1 MTEAGETKDTR
12 SFRDYSYYYDDIYS
26 DKDYDFETNWIYDQ
40 IVDNAL
46 TSHTRKH
53 LDLGAGT
60 GKHAFRLAQKGVRVT
75 AVELS
80 SEMVSH
86 APNHENLS
94 MVQGDLSEFRSD
106 AKFGSCSAMFHVLSY
121 MKGLDEMAAAVKNAA
136 AHLEPGGIFIF
147 DVWHSP
153 AVENLGVELRVKRV
167 SRLGLEIVRLA
178 EPRED
183 PLSKTV
189 AVKYTLFVAENEE
202 KVYKQVTETHILRH
216 FNQKEIHFALSTA
229 GMSVLNS
236 FESFTGRA
244 LSQDTWSAC
253 YVAVKK

>member
-1 MTEAGETKDTR
+1 MTETGETRDTG
-12 SFRDYSYYYDDIYS
+12 SFKDYSYYYDEIYS
-26 DKDYDFETNWIYDQ
+26 DKDYDFETDWIYNQ
-40 IVDNAL
+40 ILNNAP
-46 TSHTRKH
+46 TSHTHKH

-80 SEMVSH
+80 SEMVSL
-86 APNHENLS
+86 APKHENLS
-94 MVQGDLSEFRSD
+94 MVQGDLAEFKSD
-106 AKFGSCSAMFHVLSY
+106 EKFGSCSAMFHVLSY
-121 MKGLDEMAAAVKNAA
+121 MTSLDEMVAAVKNAA
-136 AHLEPGGIFIF
+136 ALLEHGGIFIF

-167 SRLGLEIVRLA
+167 SRPKMKIVRLA

-183 PLSKTV
+183 PISKTV

-202 KVYKQVTETHILRH
+202 GVYKQVSETHILRH

-236 FESFTGRA
+236 FESFTGKA

-253 YVAVKK
+253 YVSVKK